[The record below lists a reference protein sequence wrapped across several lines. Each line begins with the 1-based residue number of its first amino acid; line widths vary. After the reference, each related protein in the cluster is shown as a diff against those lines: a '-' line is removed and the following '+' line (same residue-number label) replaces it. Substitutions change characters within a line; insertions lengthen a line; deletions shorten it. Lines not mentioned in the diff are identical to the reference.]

1 MSFWIPVLIKDLQLE
16 YRSLLTV
23 NSTVAFVL
31 SSLLLG
37 FFILGVDEVT
47 ENTSLALYWI
57 IILFAAIL
65 SINRSFVVESDRSTM
80 ELLQLHASP
89 LITYTGKLLFNF
101 LLISFISLVASAFLL
116 IISTLNTK
124 IDFVAFIVVILLSC
138 AGLTGATTLISAI
151 VAQTDRQASLFP
163 MLALPMLT
171 PLMLI
176 LANLSAELIDWN
188 GWTPLLNSLFALIGY
203 IGVTISASLVLF
215 EYLWN
220 D

>member
-1 MSFWIPVLIKDLQLE
+1 M
-16 YRSLLTV
+16 LTV
-23 NSTVAFVL
+23 NSTMAFVV

-37 FFILGVDEVT
+37 FFILGVEDVT
-47 ENTSLALYWI
+47 ENTALALYWI

-65 SINRSFVVESDRSTM
+65 SINRAFVYETDRSTI

-101 LLISFISLVASAFLL
+101 LLISLISVVSSAFLL
-116 IISTLNTK
+116 ILSNLGSQIQ
-124 IDFVAFIVVILLSC
+124 IGAFMLILVLSS

-176 LANLSAELIDWN
+176 LANLSTHLLEWN
-188 GWTPLLNSLFALIGY
+188 GWSPLLNNVFALIGY
-203 IGVTISASLVLF
+203 TGATISASIILF
-215 EYLWN
+215 EYIWN
-220 D
+220 E

>member
-1 MSFWIPVLIKDLQLE
+1 M
-16 YRSLLTV
+16 LTV
-23 NSTVAFVL
+23 NSTIAFVL

-47 ENTSLALYWI
+47 ENSSLALYWI

-65 SINRSFVVESDRSTM
+65 SINRAFVVETDRSTM

-101 LLISFISLVASAFLL
+101 LLISFISVVSSVFLL
-116 IISTLNTK
+116 IISNLGTK
-124 IDFVAFIVVILLSC
+124 IDLLAFMVIILLSC

-188 GWTPLLNSLFALIGY
+188 GWPPLFNSLFALIGY
-203 IGVTISASLVLF
+203 IGVTISASLILF